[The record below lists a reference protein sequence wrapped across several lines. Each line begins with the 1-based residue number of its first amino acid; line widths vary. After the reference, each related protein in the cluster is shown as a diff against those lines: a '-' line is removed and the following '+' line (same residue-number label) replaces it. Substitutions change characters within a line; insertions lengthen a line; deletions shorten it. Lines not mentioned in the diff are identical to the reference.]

1 MSGVHDALLGALL
14 RTQFPALY
22 LRLDDQSRV
31 VECNRHTLALLGLP
45 PQGRAFGE
53 LLTTFDAHLSA
64 LALARAGGHHRINFM
79 TCAQLPLT
87 IVCAFTEIA
96 DGVLVVGGADPA
108 EQETLRRELMSS
120 NQSLNNRSRELQRAN
135 AELERSNALKT
146 RFVGM
151 AAHDLR
157 SPIMAIKAASQEL
170 EHAIEDT
177 LPRLRE
183 EVETLSRAA
192 SFMGRIVDDFLDAA
206 LIDAGQLELR
216 QDHAQLRE
224 VIAEALR
231 VAQARARCKSVQLEF
246 APSADIGMSCDA
258 SRLQQVLMNLI
269 NNAVDHSPPGETVT
283 VSLEQ
288 QAERAL
294 IHVHD
299 RGHGVAPEV
308 RDNLFGAFVH
318 GQDKTQGE
326 RSIGLGLA
334 ISLRIVNAH
343 HGRLLL
349 ESTPAGSTFTVS
361 LPMPR

>member
-192 SFMGRIVDDFLDAA
+192 SFMGRIVDDFLDVS
-206 LIDAGQLELR
+206 LIDAGHLELR
-216 QDHAQLRE
+216 LEKYSLRT
-224 VIAEALR
+224 VIEEALR
-231 VAQARARCKSVQLEF
+231 LAQPRARRKSVVLVFESQIDCTL
-246 APSADIGMSCDA
+246 DCDA
-258 SRLQQVLMNLI
+258 SRLQQVLMNLL
-269 NNAVDHSPPGETVT
+269 NNAVDHSPAGSTVT
-283 VSLEQ
+283 VALAQRQ
-288 QAERAL
+288 QRAL
-294 IHVHD
+294 IHVRD
-299 RGHGVAPEV
+299 QGLGVAPEV

-318 GQDKTQGE
+318 GKDKTMGE

-334 ISLRIVNAH
+334 ISRRIVDAH
-343 HGRLLL
+343 RGDLLL
-349 ESTPAGSTFTVS
+349 ESTPTGSTFTVS
-361 LPMPR
+361 LPLPR